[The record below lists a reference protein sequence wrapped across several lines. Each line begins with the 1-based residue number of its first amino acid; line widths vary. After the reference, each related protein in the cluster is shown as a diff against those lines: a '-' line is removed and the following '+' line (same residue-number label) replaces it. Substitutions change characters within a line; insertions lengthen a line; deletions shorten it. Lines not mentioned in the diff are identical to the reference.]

1 MPVSPCMVRRRLMT
15 SACLALDLTPMQ
27 VLVIWE
33 LLVLLVSKV
42 PLIRQLTLESILK
55 LVVIIVLVTASRS
68 MLTISSKIVD
78 ILALVVGTDSNLDR
92 VDI

>member
-1 MPVSPCMVRRRLMT
+1 MT

-42 PLIRQLTLESILK
+42 SLILQLTLESILK